1 MGNGLGELP
10 MSYTDQKVT
19 WSYQMMTG
27 LGLMGMEIML
37 VRCRKCGI
45 HFDLSAPGTEWSRVN
60 DIQMMTCGAGGTH
73 RLVGI
78 MHRGTKNE

>member
-1 MGNGLGELP
+1 
-10 MSYTDQKVT
+10 
-19 WSYQMMTG
+19 MTA

-60 DIQMMTCGAGGTH
+60 DIQLMTCGGGGTH
-73 RLVGI
+73 RLIGV
-78 MHRGTKNE
+78 MHYGKKAKDD